1 MPGIERRR
9 LGIGDRVRGVH
20 DFEVAVERGVRID
33 EHAEQLAEHA
43 HGARDEHGRHE
54 VGAQLAEVHVAVC
67 REVDPEQEADGGGNL
82 GKAVHEH
89 VEARDRGGFFDLGSA
104 KLIGLEGEL
113 FESRGATAEGFEY
126 ADALHGLFD
135 CGGEVAV
142 LILREAREGGELP
155 VEPER
160 ENPDRDRR
168 CNKDECEDPAR
179 ADE

>member
-1 MPGIERRR
+1 M
-9 LGIGDRVRGVH
+9 
-20 DFEVAVERGVRID
+20 
-33 EHAEQLAEHA
+33 
-43 HGARDEHGRHE
+43 
-54 VGAQLAEVHVAVC
+54 AVC

-89 VEARDRGGFFDLGSA
+89 VEARDRGGLFDLGSA

-113 FESRGATAEGFEY
+113 FESRGAAAEGFEY

-155 VEPER
+155 VEAER
-160 ENPDRDRR
+160 EDPDRDRR
-168 CNKDECEDPAR
+168 CDEHESEDPAR